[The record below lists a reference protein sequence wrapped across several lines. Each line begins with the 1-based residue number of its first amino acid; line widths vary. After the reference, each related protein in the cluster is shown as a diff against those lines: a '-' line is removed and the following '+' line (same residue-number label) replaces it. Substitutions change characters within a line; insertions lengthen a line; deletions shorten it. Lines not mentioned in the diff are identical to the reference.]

1 MENGIDRAALRAILK
16 CCTGNASHAWRRK
29 GPGSGGQTGGEEEES
44 GGRWMEG
51 GQGRWTRRGEG
62 GWKHGSVLEEGR
74 GGGGT
79 RRAARENKIKE
90 GNRWQFFTS
99 FLKRGL
105 GTRGESLNRF
115 FRRAPFFS
123 RLLVRQPTRALPTYL
138 PT

>member
-1 MENGIDRAALRAILK
+1 MGSIEQHCVQFLSVARE
-16 CCTGNASHAWRRK
+16 TRR
-29 GPGSGGQTGGEEEES
+29 TRGEEKVLVRGAGRWR
-44 GGRWMEG
+44 GGRKWRKVDGRRARQAVDKG
-51 GQGRWTRRGEG
+51 GGRLEARFGARGE
-62 GWKHGSVLEEGR
+62 
-74 GGGGT
+74 GGT

>member
-29 GPGSGGQTGGEEEES
+29 GPGSGG
-44 GGRWMEG
+44 RPVA
-51 GQGRWTRRGEG
+51 RRKKVAEG
-62 GWKHGSVLEEGR
+62 GWKEGKAGGGQGGRLEARFGAR
-74 GGGGT
+74 GEGGT

>member
-1 MENGIDRAALRAILK
+1 MDK
-16 CCTGNASHAWRRK
+16 
-29 GPGSGGQTGGEEEES
+29 
-44 GGRWMEG
+44 
-51 GQGRWTRRGEG
+51 
-62 GWKHGSVLEEGR
+62 EGR
-74 GGGGT
+74 GRLEARLGARGGEGGGT